1 MRPIR
6 EQLARARTRLAKAGI
21 ASPGREAALLLGSI
35 LRKSETALLAGDE
48 APLPEGARA
57 RFERLVER
65 RAAGEPMA
73 YLLGSREFFGRR
85 FRVDSRVLIPRPE
98 TELLVE
104 LALALPLPVRAC
116 VLDIG
121 VGSGAIALTL
131 AAERPGWSVVGGD
144 LSLGALAAA
153 RANRR
158 AVAPDGRVLLAASDA
173 ASAFRAAAFDLVVAN
188 PPYVDPADPALVE
201 AAVRAH
207 EPHLALFADDAGLAM
222 IRRLLAAGPELAP
235 GAWLVFE
242 IGFGQAETVARE
254 CRTSSALE
262 LVEIRSDAAGIP
274 RVVVCRARS

>member
-21 ASPGREAALLLGSI
+21 ASPGREAALLLASI
-35 LRKSETALLAGDE
+35 LRTSETALLAGDD
-48 APLPEGARA
+48 APLPDGVRG
-57 RFERLVER
+57 RFEDLVER
-65 RAAGEPMA
+65 RAGGEPMA

-85 FRVDSRVLIPRPE
+85 FRVDPRVLIPRPE

-104 LALALPLPVRAC
+104 IALALPLPARAR
-116 VLDIG
+116 VLDVG

-131 AAERPGWSVVGGD
+131 AAERPSWSVAGGD

-153 RANRR
+153 DANRR
-158 AVAPDGRVLLAASDA
+158 ALAPGGRVLLVASDVT
-173 ASAFRAAAFDLVVAN
+173 SAFRLASFDLVVAN

-207 EPHLALFADDAGLAM
+207 EPHLALFAEASGLAV
-222 IRRLLAAGPELAP
+222 IHRLLAESGALAR
-235 GAWLVFE
+235 GAWLLFE
-242 IGFGQAETVARE
+242 IGFGQAEAVARACE
-254 CRTSSALE
+254 AAPALE
-262 LVEIRSDAAGIP
+262 LVEIRPDAADIP